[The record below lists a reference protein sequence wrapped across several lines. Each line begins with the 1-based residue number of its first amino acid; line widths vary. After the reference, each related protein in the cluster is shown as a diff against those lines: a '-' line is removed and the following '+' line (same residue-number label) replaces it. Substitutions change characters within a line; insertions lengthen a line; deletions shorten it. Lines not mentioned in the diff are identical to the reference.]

1 MPVASPSSAL
11 LSTVPVEELGVTALY
26 KAYLRHDPAVR
37 EWYPQAPFAKHSPPK
52 DYPVYRRA
60 AVAKILEEQ
69 NRAWGAGEK
78 TTANLQRFAS
88 GAAAI
93 VTGQQVGL
101 YGGPMYS
108 LLKAITA
115 IRMAEEQTRAGIET
129 VPIFW
134 LATEDHDLDEVRHAE
149 VLTAEHE
156 LRRLQLSLQGGEAR
170 VGDVELPAT
179 ISALN
184 DELKSLQGE
193 NEITD
198 LLGRCYAPGRTF
210 ADAFAKFFAEIFREY
225 GLILMDNRD
234 ARFHAIA
241 APVFITAAE
250 QAQLFNQSLQKR
262 AQELSAAGF
271 HAQVHIDASSTLL
284 FHQQKGKRVAVKL
297 DGSTFKAGK
306 QEWKS
311 AAELA
316 DAVRKAPEDFSANAL
331 LRPIVEDNLLPTT
344 AYVGGAAE
352 IAYFAQSQIIFA
364 KILGRVTPIVPRA
377 SVTLIEPGVAR
388 LLERFKLEPQEAFIP
403 AEEFRLRTARA
414 QLPAG
419 VQNAFAGVE
428 AHLGSHLAELEER
441 VAEEDP
447 TLRDAARNA
456 AKKMH
461 YQLKRLSQRAA
472 RAHLRRELDMDRQVW
487 RLSASLY
494 PNGGLQERTI
504 TGAYFLAKYGRPLL
518 ELLHENLRVD
528 TAEHQFIRI

>member
-11 LSTVPVEELGVTALY
+11 LSTVPVEDLGATPLY
-26 KAYLRHDPAVR
+26 KAFLRHDSGVL
-37 EWYPQAPFAKHSPPK
+37 EWYPQAPFAKHRPPK
-52 DYPVYRRA
+52 DYPTERRA
-60 AVAKILEEQ
+60 AVAKILDEQ
-69 NRAWGAGEK
+69 NRAWGGGER
-78 TTANLQRFAS
+78 TIENLKRFAS

-115 IRMAEEQTRAGIET
+115 IRMAEEQTRAGVET

-134 LATEDHDLDEVRHAE
+134 LATEDHDIDEVRHAD
-149 VLTAEHE
+149 VLTPEHE
-156 LRRLQLSLQGGEAR
+156 LRRLQLAVQGGEAR
-170 VGDVELPAT
+170 VGDVELPAS
-179 ISALN
+179 INVLN
-184 DELKSLQGE
+184 GELKALLGE
-193 NEITD
+193 NEITE
-198 LLGRCYAPGRTF
+198 LLARCYAQGTTF
-210 ADAFAKFFAEIFREY
+210 ADAFAKLFAANFQAY

-234 ARFHAIA
+234 ARFHSIA
-241 APVFITAAE
+241 APVFIAA
-250 QAQLFNQSLQKR
+250 AQKAQSFNQALKKR
-262 AQELSAAGF
+262 AHELTIAGF

-297 DGSTFKAGK
+297 DGSTFNAGK

-311 AAELA
+311 AAELGE
-316 DAVRKAPEDFSANAL
+316 AVRKAPEDFSANAL
-331 LRPIVEDNLLPTT
+331 LRPVVEDFLLPTT

-352 IAYFAQSQIIFA
+352 IAYFAQSQIIFS

-388 LLERFKLEPQEAFIP
+388 LLEKFKLEPQDALFP
-403 AEEFRLRTARA
+403 AEEFRLQIARA

-419 VQNAFAGVE
+419 VQDAFAGVE

-447 TLRDAARNA
+447 ALRDAARNA

-472 RAHLRRELDMDRQVW
+472 RAHLRRKQDLDRQLG

-494 PNGGLQERTI
+494 PQGGLQERTI
-504 TGAYFLAKYGRPLL
+504 AGAYFLAKYGRPLL
-518 ELLHENLRVD
+518 ALLHENLRVD
-528 TAEHQFIRI
+528 TADHQFMRI